1 MSLQTKLPIPKL
13 LYVVSLPTGY
23 RMNAMQLLIL
33 KFSLD
38 CLTALELK
46 TVLSE
51 ANAVYSMDVQRT

>member
-1 MSLQTKLPIPKL
+1 
-13 LYVVSLPTGY
+13 
-23 RMNAMQLLIL
+23 MQLLIL